1 MGIGT
6 YIFIYEILNIRDK
19 EISNSITPMYLQFF
33 YIHLYFF
40 FKYMK
45 CLMALESMSIKNI
58 LIHTC
63 GAEYACLPRM

>member
-33 YIHLYFF
+33 YIRLYFF
-40 FKYMK
+40 FKSMK
-45 CLMALESMSIKNI
+45 CLMALESMSIKIYINTH
-58 LIHTC
+58 LWSRVC
-63 GAEYACLPRM
+63 MSS